1 MKKILTIVSTS
12 ILLLGVLLVVVL
24 NVHINYNQK
33 KISENTLEVIPNEFK
48 SLDFDVNKENIVIKE
63 LVYDGLSMEELA
75 AKLDRSLNSTL
86 SGKGMVFAE
95 KSLEYGVDPYLA
107 VAISLH
113 ETGCKWTCSYL
124 VRACNNIGG
133 VKGSPS
139 CNGGSYRAY
148 DTLDEGIEQF
158 IRNIANN
165 YVAKGLDNPEAMQR
179 KYTGMT
185 ISTWATKVNKYIS
198 AIKEA

>member
-33 KISENTLEVIPNEFK
+33 KVSENTLEVIPNEFK

>member
-1 MKKILTIVSTS
+1 MKKIVTIISTS
-12 ILLLGVLLVVVL
+12 VLILGVVLVIVL
-24 NVHINYNQK
+24 NIHINNNQK
-33 KISENTLEVIPNEFK
+33 RVSENTPEVIPQELK
-48 SLDFDVNKENIVIKE
+48 QLSFDVNKESDVVKE
-63 LVYDGLSMEELA
+63 IVYDGLSLEELA

-86 SGKGMVFAE
+86 SGKGIVFAE
-95 KSLEYGVDPYLA
+95 KAIEYGVDPYLA

-148 DTLDEGIEQF
+148 ESIDEGIDQF
-158 IRNIANN
+158 VKNLANN
-165 YVAKGLDNPEAMQR
+165 YVAKGLDNPDAMQR